1 MSHSGL
7 RPNDSTARA
16 RRMRFFFFYFD
27 YHVCYIGRMNTRV
40 AGNTIYTSPEETAV
54 AAELWLKHLQPST
67 TGATVVGLH
76 GNLGS
81 GKTTF
86 VQAVARALGVM
97 EQVTSPT
104 FVIQKSYPVVTNS
117 YSTGFTQLI
126 HIDAYRIDDPKE
138 LEILGFPALCSDPHR
153 LILIEWPERIASLL
167 PADTRELFFTFK
179 DETTREIRGL

>member
-1 MSHSGL
+1 
-7 RPNDSTARA
+7 
-16 RRMRFFFFYFD
+16 
-27 YHVCYIGRMNTRV
+27 MNTDV
-40 AGNTIYTSPEETAV
+40 VGNTIYKSPEETAR
-54 AAELWLKHLQPST
+54 AAELWLKKVADEIVKSSAEGR
-67 TGATVVGLH
+67 GATVVGLN

-104 FVIQKSYPVVTNS
+104 FVIQKSYPVVTPSVINRIINRFGGLANS
-117 YSTGFTQLI
+117 YSTAFTQLI

-138 LEILGFPALCSDPHR
+138 LEILGFRELCSDPRR
-153 LILIEWPERIASLL
+153 LILIEWPERIATLL
-167 PADTRELFFTFK
+167 PADTKQLFFSFK